1 MTMNVGN
8 PLLSLPWQGAGLTD
22 VGRVRNSN
30 QDAFSV
36 ENQLGLWVV
45 ADGMGGHAGGHIASD
60 LAIQSVVE
68 HVRQAYHMFASGQRQ
83 TEDAVSILQAAVAAG
98 DTAIRQ
104 KVSTIP
110 ELEGMGTT
118 LVIAL
123 LCPTPPIQ
131 IAIAHVGDSRGY
143 LIHDTEIRPLTRDH
157 SFVQRLLI
165 EGQITPEDAMN
176 HPNQNLLL
184 RALGADDQSKP
195 DINLYRLEPHDIVLL
210 CTDGLTKMI
219 SEEYILAIISENRN
233 SPLEACRQLI
243 EAANL
248 QGGKDNTT
256 VVLVS
261 PSH

>member
-1 MTMNVGN
+1 M
-8 PLLSLPWQGAGLTD
+8 
-22 VGRVRNSN
+22 GRVRNSN

-45 ADGMGGHAGGHIASD
+45 ADGMGGHAGGNIASH

-68 HVRQAYHMFASGQRQ
+68 HVQQTYGVFASGHLHT
-83 TEDAVSILQAAVAAG
+83 TEASSLLESAVAAG
-98 DTAIRQ
+98 DAAIRQ
-104 KVSTIP
+104 RVATSP
-110 ELEGMGTT
+110 ELQGMGTT

-123 LCPTPPIQ
+123 LCPTAPTQ
-131 IAIAHVGDSRGY
+131 IAIAHVGDSRAY
-143 LIHDTEIRPLTRDH
+143 LIRNSEIRPLTTDH

-184 RALGADDQSKP
+184 RALGADNQSKP
-195 DINLYRLEPHDIVLL
+195 DINLYMLDPHDIVLL
-210 CTDGLTKMI
+210 CTDGLTKMV
-219 SEEYILAIISENRN
+219 SEDDILAIVSGTRN
-233 SPLEACRQLI
+233 SPSDACRKLI
-243 EAANL
+243 ERANH

-261 PSH
+261 PSR

>member
-1 MTMNVGN
+1 MNVSN

-68 HVRQAYHMFASGQRQ
+68 HVRQGYDVFASGQRQ
-83 TEDAVSILQAAVAAG
+83 TADAVTILQAAVAVG
-98 DTAIRQ
+98 DAAIRRR
-104 KVSTIP
+104 VSTNP

-123 LCPTPPIQ
+123 LCPTLPTQ
-131 IAIAHVGDSRGY
+131 IAIAHVGDSRAY
-143 LIHDTEIRPLTRDH
+143 LIRDSGIRPLTTDH
-157 SFVQRLLI
+157 SFVQRLLV

-184 RALGADDQSKP
+184 RALGAVDQSKP
-195 DINLYRLEPHDIVLL
+195 DINLYMLDPHDIVLL
-210 CTDGLTKMI
+210 CTDGLTKMV
-219 SEEYILAIISENRN
+219 SDDDILTIVSENRN
-233 SPLEACRQLI
+233 SPSEACPQLI
-243 EAANL
+243 ERANR

-261 PSH
+261 PSR